1 MARIGSPR
9 PGTSQSVDDVDRLV
23 AEVQS
28 HGGRIVRP
36 PFDVPEFGRI
46 VIGADATGAFMAWV
60 TLKR

>member
-1 MARIGSPR
+1 
-9 PGTSQSVDDVDRLV
+9 LV
-23 AEVQS
+23 AEIPT

-46 VIGADATGAFMAWV
+46 AIGADGTGAFMAWV